1 MVSFDLLD
9 RRWLPVM
16 TRDGPDRIS
25 LRTALDEAHEVQ
37 LCGPPEEHT
46 ALLRLLLALYAAAA
60 RPADTDAW
68 DAAWRSPRLET
79 GRVGGYLDAHADR
92 FDLFSATH
100 PFWQSAAVSEA
111 NRGVDVLEI
120 ESWGSGTVQ
129 FAAHLLM
136 PAEPMDPAD
145 AAVRLVMLQ
154 SWHPGGIQSGHGDD
168 PATRAG
174 KVYGGK
180 PAPLSAISHLRI
192 AGTCLKDELLLNCPP
207 GPREPGDRPVWE
219 RDSPGVPMLPRE
231 PAGPLDLWTWPT
243 RRVRLFPDAD
253 GNVTDLAVHDGDRP
267 ADPGAA
273 AARWDPGAA
282 LNARGTRLATV
293 DAARHQLPWAPA
305 RLLGGDPE
313 SGSCAVL
320 DHLVAAAERSVLPPS
335 ARIEAMVLRA
345 EHTTAHRAAL
355 TGILPLRAALGR
367 AGVLADPGRR
377 AGFVQGAGLPW
388 QVQRQITRSAAD
400 AMALGASAAPTRPG
414 LSLAAHLTHAWEE
427 YAEDP
432 DDGLQEWV
440 MALATGV
447 EQVAGAGRSDLMAA
461 ARIRTDALAALARP
475 DLSAPV
481 AEPEEVRP

>member
-1 MVSFDLLD
+1 MVSFNLLD

-16 TRDGPDRIS
+16 TRDGPGRIP
-25 LRTALDEAHEVQ
+25 LRAALDEAHEVR

-60 RPADTDAW
+60 RPADSEAW
-68 DAAWRSPRLET
+68 DTAWRAPRLDA
-79 GRVGGYLDAHADR
+79 GPIGDYLGAYADR
-92 FDLFSATH
+92 FDLFSAAY
-100 PFWQSAAVSEA
+100 PFWQSTGLSEP
-111 NRGVDVLEI
+111 NRGADVLEI
-120 ESWGSGTVQ
+120 ESWGSGAAQ

-136 PAEPMDPAD
+136 PAEPLDPAD

-154 SWHPGGIQSGHGDD
+154 SWHPGGIQSGHLAD

-180 PAPLSAISHLRI
+180 PAPLSAISHLRLT
-192 AGTCLKDELLLNCPP
+192 GKCLKDELLLNCPP
-207 GPREPGDRPVWE
+207 GSRAPGDRPVWE
-219 RDSPGVPMLPRE
+219 RDSPPAPMLRRE

-243 RRVRLFPDAD
+243 RRVRLFQDEDGHVAD
-253 GNVTDLAVHDGDRP
+253 VAVHDGDRP

-293 DAARHQLPWAPA
+293 DAVRHQLPWAPA
-305 RLLGGDPE
+305 RLLGDAPE
-313 SGSCAVL
+313 AGSCAVL
-320 DHLVAAAERSVLPPS
+320 DHLVAAAGRSVLPPS

-367 AGVLADPGRR
+367 AGVLADPERR
-377 AGFVQGAGLPW
+377 AAFVEGAGLPW
-388 QVQRQITRSAAD
+388 EVQRQITRSAAD
-400 AMALGASAAPTRPG
+400 AMALGTSAATGPG
-414 LSLAAHLTHAWEE
+414 LSIAAHLTHAWEE

-432 DDGLQEWV
+432 DAGAQDWAT
-440 MALATGV
+440 ALAAAV
-447 EQVAGAGRSDLMAA
+447 EQVAGSGASDLLAA

-475 DLSAPV
+475 RLSTPV